1 MTMAR
6 PDQYPCPP
14 PEILGAFVEGK
25 LDPATR
31 NRVKGHVASC
41 SQCVFV
47 VGETNLYLHHEG
59 DDSDMEADEPHRGWR
74 RTAAIAAAV
83 AVVCALAAWMA
94 EKRRDPLDELRRAAA
109 AVPSRPVEG
118 QLSGFTYLPYRT
130 PRSDASQKD
139 AILRLKAERI
149 ARMETTTDPRAW
161 HARGVAALMLR
172 NNIVAIADLQRA
184 VALSPREPTY
194 WNDLA
199 AAHLASGASGKAS
212 ELRDALSAAARATAL
227 DPSLSA
233 AEFNR
238 AIALERLGDFRAAAA
253 AYDRCADLDPAS
265 RWTSEVRIRQAR
277 LPR

>member
-1 MTMAR
+1 MTG
-6 PDQYPCPP
+6 PDPNPCPS

-25 LDPATR
+25 LDSVTR

-41 SQCVFV
+41 PQCVFV
-47 VGETNLYLHHEG
+47 MGETNLYLHHE
-59 DDSDMEADEPHRGWR
+59 DEDVDSDTDEPHRGWR
-74 RTAAIAAAV
+74 RTAAVAAAV
-83 AVVCALAAWMA
+83 VVVCAIAAWMA
-94 EKRRDPLDELRRAAA
+94 GKREDPLDELRRAAA

-118 QLSGFTYLPYRT
+118 QLSGFDYLPYRA
-130 PRSDASQKD
+130 PRSDASQED
-139 AILRLKAERI
+139 GRLRLKAERI
-149 ARMETTTDPRAW
+149 ARMRTTDSRAW

-172 NNIVAIADLQRA
+172 NNAVAIAGLQRA
-184 VALSPREPTY
+184 VELSPRESTY

-199 AAHLASGASGKAS
+199 AAHLASGASGNAS
-212 ELRDALSAAARATAL
+212 ELRAALSAAARAAAI

-233 AEFNR
+233 AQFNR

-253 AYDRCADLDPAS
+253 AYERCTDLDPAS